1 MSISW
6 KSYMA
11 VSKIDTRGYLNARK
25 IISYEEL
32 LSSINPADVKPPLES
47 EVCPSWY
54 YLSTFEPSPS
64 IPSPSMCTS
73 EQISRAKVKI
83 KSIEE
88 GPSDKEIAKK
98 VEKIVKKVSKTKLK
112 STTAKN
118 SNQSQDITKRTASR
132 KTRSTK
138 KE

>member
-25 IISYEEL
+25 IMSYEEL
-32 LSSINPADVKPPLES
+32 LNSINPADVKPPLRH

-54 YLSTFEPSPS
+54 WLSTAEPIDSDEAKARY
-64 IPSPSMCTS
+64 TNK
-73 EQISRAKVKI
+73 QISTARAKI
-83 KSIEE
+83 KPIEK

-98 VEKIVKKVSKTKLK
+98 VEKIIKKVSKSKPK